1 MLLMCVKMNSILCVQ
16 GVAEA
21 VKYFVYKDST
31 NTKEKILV
39 EAKEVNDSG

>member
-16 GVAEA
+16 GVGEA
-21 VKYFVYKDST
+21 VEYWGYKDWT
-31 NTKEKILV
+31 NTKEEILV